1 MLLDRSLAKGILVID
16 KVSVQRIELQ
26 GVEGHILDYQVFHSI
41 ERIESDGDCIAGVRV
56 YIESFFQN
64 RGFHS
69 TEPCGFQN
77 SVGIG
82 TGPV

>member
-1 MLLDRSLAKGILVID
+1 MLLNRSSAKGILFID
-16 KVSVQRIELQ
+16 KATVQRAGLQ
-26 GVEGHILDYQVFHSI
+26 SIEGHILDYRVLHSI
-41 ERIESDGDCIAGVRV
+41 ERIESDGDCIAGACI

-64 RGFHS
+64 RGIHL

-82 TGPV
+82 AGSV